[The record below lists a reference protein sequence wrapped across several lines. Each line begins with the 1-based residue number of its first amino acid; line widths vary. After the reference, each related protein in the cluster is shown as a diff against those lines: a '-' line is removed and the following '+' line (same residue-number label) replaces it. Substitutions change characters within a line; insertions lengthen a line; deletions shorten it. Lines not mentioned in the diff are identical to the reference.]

1 MKIPYKF
8 KRMVNNMVTVQK
20 VYEQLSIQARL
31 KLVHHIQSSYSF
43 NNKSKNKNFNVNSNP
58 IELNFIFKNRFVR

>member
-8 KRMVNNMVTVQK
+8 KRTVNNMVTVQK
-20 VYEQLSIQARL
+20 VYEQLSMQAHL

-43 NNKSKNKNFNVNSNP
+43 
-58 IELNFIFKNRFVR
+58 ITRVRIRISMQTIIQLSLISYLKIVL